1 MNNNEAILATLNNIR
16 SIEGADKI
24 VQADVCLDGVPITQ
38 VVVGTETVEGQ
49 VVVYFDSNM
58 CLSDTVIADN
68 PSLATYLAK
77 GNRVRCVKLRG
88 VISNG
93 LAVPIY
99 CFLKYAGDSVPPSF
113 TKLGTTEIC
122 HKYVPEVKQH
132 SAGNKEHKTKTKVPE
147 NFHFHIDTAQLMRN
161 LYKVQPTDVISIS
174 RKVHGTSAI
183 FSYLP
188 VKRDLTFIEK
198 CAKLFGASINDTE
211 YTYVPASR
219 SVVKTTDNKDDL
231 WVKVGTD
238 NFAGK
243 LHKGETVYY
252 EIVGYKPGTSS
263 FIQKNYDYGCQ
274 VGQYKIA
281 VYRITYTNEAG
292 SVFEYGWK
300 ALQERCVQLGV
311 PAVQEYYFGRA
322 DGFCEGQDNWNIAFA
337 KKIKDMYLERD
348 CPDNLC
354 KKMPDEGVVIRIE
367 SLDINVLKYKS
378 EAFILGESAAKD
390 KGEFDTEEEQ

>member
-1 MNNNEAILATLNNIR
+1 
-16 SIEGADKI
+16 
-24 VQADVCLDGVPITQ
+24 
-38 VVVGTETVEGQ
+38 
-49 VVVYFDSNM
+49 
-58 CLSDTVIADN
+58 
-68 PSLATYLAK
+68 
-77 GNRVRCVKLRG
+77 
-88 VISNG
+88 
-93 LAVPIY
+93 
-99 CFLKYAGDSVPPSF
+99 
-113 TKLGTTEIC
+113 
-122 HKYVPEVKQH
+122 
-132 SAGNKEHKTKTKVPE
+132 
-147 NFHFHIDTAQLMRN
+147 

-219 SVVKTTDNKDDL
+219 SVVKTTDDKDDL

-300 ALQERCVQLGV
+300 ALHERCVQLGV

-337 KKIKDMYLERD
+337 KKIKDIYLEQD

-390 KGEFDTEEEQ
+390 KGEVDTEEEQ